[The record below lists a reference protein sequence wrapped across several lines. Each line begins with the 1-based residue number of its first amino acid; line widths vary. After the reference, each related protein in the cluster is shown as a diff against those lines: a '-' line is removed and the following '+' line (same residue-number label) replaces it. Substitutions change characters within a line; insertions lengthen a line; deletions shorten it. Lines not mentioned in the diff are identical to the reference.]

1 MSTTATKKLNKADFG
16 KGIRALLAN
25 PTQLDQAVHDNAQEV
40 VRELATAVALLPLE
54 QIEASLDQPRKKF
67 DDAALREL
75 ADSIR
80 AHGII
85 QPLTV
90 RRLGADAYQI
100 ISGER
105 RYRAAKIAGLTEVPA
120 YVRLA
125 NDQEMLE
132 MALIENIQREDLNP
146 IEVATSYQRLIEEFS
161 LTHENL
167 SDRVGKERS
176 TITNYLRVLNL
187 PVDVKEALQ
196 QRDISLGHAKALAGV
211 DDDRAFQLSA
221 LAQIRRDGLS
231 VRAVEELVK
240 KYNESKGGKKAKP
253 DSRLPEPLRQIQD
266 QFSSFFGAKAVLKRD
281 AKGKGQIV
289 LKFNDDSELN
299 RLLDAIE
306 H

>member
-1 MSTTATKKLNKADFG
+1 MTTATKKLNKNDFG

-25 PTQLDQAVHDNAQEV
+25 PVQLEQAVHDNPQEV
-40 VRELATAVALLPLE
+40 VRELATAVAMLPLD
-54 QIEASLDQPRKKF
+54 QIQASLDQPRKKF
-67 DDAALREL
+67 DDVALREL
-75 ADSIR
+75 ADSIKV
-80 AHGII
+80 HGII

-90 RRLGADAYQI
+90 RRLGPDTYQI

-105 RYRAAKIAGLTEVPA
+105 RFRASKIAGLTEVPA

-146 IEVATSYQRLIEEFS
+146 IEVATSYQRLIEEFE

-167 SDRVGKERS
+167 SERVGKERS
-176 TITNYLRVLNL
+176 TITNYLRVLHL

-196 QRDISLGHAKALAGV
+196 QREISLGHAKALAGV

-240 KYNESKGGKKAKP
+240 KYHESKGVKKAKA
-253 DSRLPEPLRQIQD
+253 DTRLPEPLRQIQD
-266 QFSSFFGAKAVLKRD
+266 QFSAFFGAKATLKRD
-281 AKGKGQIV
+281 TKGKGQIT
-289 LKFNDDSELN
+289 LKFNNDTELN
-299 RLLDAIE
+299 RLLDAIDR
-306 H
+306 

>member
-1 MSTTATKKLNKADFG
+1 MNKADFG

-25 PTQLDQAVHDNAQEV
+25 PTQLEQAVQENPQEV
-40 VRELATAVALLPLE
+40 VRELATAVALLPLA

-80 AHGII
+80 VHGII

-90 RRLGADAYQI
+90 RRLAADAYQI

-105 RYRAAKIAGLTEVPA
+105 RFRAARLAGLDEVPA

-146 IEVATSYQRLIEEFS
+146 VEIATSYQRLIEEFD
-161 LTHENL
+161 LTHDNL
-167 SDRVGKERS
+167 SNRVGKERS
-176 TITNYLRVLNL
+176 TITNYLRVLHL

-211 DDDRAFQLSA
+211 DDDRAFQLSL

-240 KYNESKGGKKAKP
+240 KYNESKGAKKAKA

-266 QFSSFFGAKAVLKRD
+266 QFSAFFGAKAVLKRD
-281 AKGKGQIV
+281 AKGKGQLV
-289 LKFNDDSELN
+289 LKFNNDHELN
-299 RLLDAIE
+299 RMLDAIE
-306 H
+306 TGART